1 MHTSRGRIAG
11 PFLLYAP
18 PFAYIEQ
25 TVTMIPESVDITRV
39 AMAAFLALA
48 AMISLLIGTAIGLYA
63 RPSQKVHAMIM
74 AFGTGA
80 LIQAL
85 ALQLA
90 DEGAHRLMTEAH
102 FSGFMSWVWVAGGF
116 AAGGALYYVGNR
128 LIDEWGGALRHPAMA
143 KLYLLN
149 KKREE
154 SSSILKKLSRVE
166 LVRSLP
172 PEDIEDVLVCVQPVQ
187 IPAGGTIFN
196 QGDPGDALYFIDE
209 GNVDISLTDSRGTT
223 KELAVLGNGASFGE
237 MALLTGEPRTATVVA
252 ATDVSLLKIDK
263 EHFDELIDKSPSI
276 RVAIEQLNSQRLM
289 DNVKATSGTMDS
301 HHWQKVAVANI
312 QRLSRNEEV
321 RLMAKHASAG
331 APLAIFF
338 GAMMDGIP
346 ESIVIGSGFHSLS
359 TYEFTFLAA
368 VFLSNLPEAMASSA
382 GMRDAGF
389 SARKIFGLWGTL
401 VVAGAIAAALG
412 SVFLLGAPPTTIT
425 LVEAVAGGGI
435 LGMVSS
441 VMMPEAYEHGGAEVG
456 LSTIAGF
463 LCAFL
468 FSVI

>member
-1 MHTSRGRIAG
+1 MIESPDISRVLTA
-11 PFLLYAP
+11 
-18 PFAYIEQ
+18 
-25 TVTMIPESVDITRV
+25 SVL
-39 AMAAFLALA
+39 AFVSML
-48 AMISLLIGTAIGLYA
+48 SLLIGTGIGLYA
-63 RPSQKVHAMIM
+63 KPSQKVHAMIM

-90 DEGAHRLMTEAH
+90 DEGALRLMHEANM
-102 FSGFMSWVWVAGGF
+102 SGFMSWVWVAGGF
-116 AAGGALYYVGNR
+116 AMGGALYYVGNR

-154 SSSILKKLSRVE
+154 SSSTLRKLSRVE

-172 PEDIEDVLVCVQPVQ
+172 PEDIEDLLVCVQPVHAS
-187 IPAGGTIFN
+187 AGTTIFR

-209 GNVDISLTDSRGTT
+209 GNVDISMTDAEGTK
-223 KELAVLGNGASFGE
+223 KELAVLGRGASFGE
-237 MALLTGEPRTATVVA
+237 MALLTGAARTATVAA

-263 EHFDELIDKSPSI
+263 VHFDELIDKSPSI
-276 RVAIEQLNSQRLM
+276 RVAIERLNSERLM
-289 DNVKATSGTMDS
+289 SNVQATTGTMDAA
-301 HHWQKVAVANI
+301 HWQQVAVANI

-346 ESIVIGSGFHSLS
+346 ESIVIGSSFVSLGS
-359 TYEFTFLAA
+359 YEFTFLAA

-382 GMRDAGF
+382 GMKDAGF
-389 SARKIFGLWGTL
+389 SAFKIFGLWGAL

-412 SVFLLGAPPTTIT
+412 NIFLLDAPPTTIT

-468 FSVI
+468 FTVI